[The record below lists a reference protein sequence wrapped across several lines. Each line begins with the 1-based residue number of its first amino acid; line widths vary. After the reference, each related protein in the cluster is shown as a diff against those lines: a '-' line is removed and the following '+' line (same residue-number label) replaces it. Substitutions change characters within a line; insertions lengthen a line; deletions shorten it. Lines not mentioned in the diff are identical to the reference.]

1 MENKVRLIIELPNK
15 VLAEVSA
22 ESIIIPAKKGDVT
35 ILSERAP
42 SVFATDFGLVQLL
55 DGAARTTE
63 RYFVAAGVADTA
75 QGLIRL
81 MAPMAVVA
89 KDISIDEARKKAL
102 EEADESKKMF
112 YRMIAD
118 KLENKTGSYK
128 Y

>member
-15 VLAEVSA
+15 VLAEVAA

-42 SVFATDFGLVQLL
+42 SVFATDFGQVQLL

-81 MAPMAVVA
+81 MTPMAVAA
-89 KDISIDEARKKAL
+89 KDISVDEALKRASD
-102 EEADESKKMF
+102 ETDEAKKMF

-118 KLENKTGSYK
+118 KLENKTGNYK